1 MAAPK
6 PPESCTVNGPD
17 PTGCV
22 NRGRDI
28 DRAILLAATAA
39 PLLTMPLV
47 YLFRK
52 SDKSRQLDLAPSVVL
67 GRQGGAFAIR
77 GTF

>member
-1 MAAPK
+1 M
-6 PPESCTVNGPD
+6 NGPS
-17 PTGCV
+17 PTSCL
-22 NRGRDI
+22 NRAGGI
-28 DRAILLAATAA
+28 DRAILLGATAA

-52 SDKSRQLDLAPSVVL
+52 SDKKRQADLVPSVVL

-77 GTF
+77 GAF